1 MLRKFSMPLQIS
13 LSMPANIYNICQT
26 PVFHIT
32 IKTVALSVFAI
43 LGPLSGNNRMLLLFV
58 LIAVIA

>member
-1 MLRKFSMPLQIS
+1 M
-13 LSMPANIYNICQT
+13 
-26 PVFHIT
+26 FHMT

-43 LGPLSGNNRMLLLFV
+43 LGPLSGNNRMLLPFV